1 MQTKNALLIAV
12 AAAAIFGAVPASAA
26 DSVLGRISYIYPD
39 GHRLILDAQKTYA
52 LAPSVDGNAIGVAEF
67 VRLSLGSGDRVT
79 AISPGP
85 PELAAY
91 WAPRQTPQS

>member
-1 MQTKNALLIAV
+1 MQMKNALLIAV
-12 AAAAIFGAVPASAA
+12 AAAAMLGAVPASAA
-26 DSVLGRISYIYPD
+26 ESALGRISYIYPD

-52 LAPSVDGNAIGVAEF
+52 LAPGVDSKAIGAAEF
-67 VRLSLGSGDRVT
+67 VRLSLGSGDMVT

-91 WAPRQTPQS
+91 WAPSGTPQS

>member
-1 MQTKNALLIAV
+1 MQMKNALLVAV

-26 DSVLGRISYIYPD
+26 DTALGRISYIYPD
-39 GHRLILDAQKTYA
+39 GHRLILDAQKTYT
-52 LAPSVDGNAIGVAEF
+52 LAPGVNSKAIGVAEF
-67 VRLSLGSGDRVT
+67 VRLSLGSGNTVT

-91 WAPRQTPQS
+91 WVAGDTQQS